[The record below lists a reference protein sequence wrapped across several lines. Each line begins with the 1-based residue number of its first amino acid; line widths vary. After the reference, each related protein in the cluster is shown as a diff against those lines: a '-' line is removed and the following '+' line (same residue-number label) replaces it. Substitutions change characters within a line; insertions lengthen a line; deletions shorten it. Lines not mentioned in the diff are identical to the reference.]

1 MSGTKPKNISG
12 QAIGVAR
19 NTFKYASTKVRA
31 VAGNFTEGS
40 MIVLF
45 IVVSCVALYQRHVN
59 VVLSSLAAALAATA
73 FTESIVLGLAVGLVV
88 FGLDFFLRVRE
99 GFANQKDNKDD
110 TEGETEPEV
119 PVEGMDEKKAA
130 KKSKKNPPPDN
141 GDRSEFLQLGKKY
154 KLPSESDDKDFHL
167 DAGSTF
173 LNAYK
178 SLKPDQ
184 LAAMTKDTQ
193 DLMDTQ
199 KQLMSTLQTL
209 KPLIMDGKEMMS
221 TFQSYFGASA
231 GTEAVAAL
239 V

>member
-1 MSGTKPKNISG
+1 MPGAKNIPKNISG

-119 PVEGMDEKKAA
+119 PVEGMEAT